1 MSDALSAGHVIA
13 GRYRLV
19 KRLGEGGMGT
29 VWLAD
34 HVTLHSKV
42 AIKLL
47 HSAGLDSEDGLKRF
61 LREAQAA
68 AQLRSPH
75 VVQILEH
82 GVDEGVPFIA
92 MELLEGESL
101 ATRLARL
108 STLSLAQTAR
118 IVTHVARAIGK
129 AHEAGIVHRDLKP
142 DNIFIVHNDDE
153 EMVKVLDFGIAK
165 MDRAAVEPVANIST
179 QEGSLLGTPHYM
191 SPEQVRGHGV
201 DWRSDLWSLA
211 IIAFEC
217 VCGRLPFEGRTIGD
231 IMVVI
236 CSEPLPVPSTLR
248 PLPPAFDAWFAKGT
262 TRDVAGR
269 FQSAKEMAEALRAA
283 VGEESKTPIGLS
295 AKASEP
301 AVERRVPDNAQTL
314 SAEPLRG
321 VGSQASLDAAVSA
334 RSELEQARTVSTGGG
349 TMGGAAKSSD
359 VQAPTRKVWPLIA
372 SACVVAAIG
381 VGVWASGLTRLP
393 PVPKTSAQ
401 KSVAPHV
408 SVAVPEPSASA
419 VAEVLS
425 TSPGASSVAV
435 LASAS
440 APVVTSAS
448 AVASSAAHATLPPKA
463 SASASAHAQP
473 DTKSRDVLVF

>member
-1 MSDALSAGHVIA
+1 MSDVLSAGHVIA

-19 KRLGEGGMGT
+19 RRLGEGGMGT

-82 GVDEGVPFIA
+82 GVDEGIPFIA

-108 STLSLAQTAR
+108 STLSVAQTAR

-248 PLPPAFDAWFAKGT
+248 PLSPAFDAWFAKAT

-283 VGEESKTPIGLS
+283 VDDESKTPLS
-295 AKASEP
+295 APTSEP
-301 AVERRVPDNAQTL
+301 AKRVVPDDAQTL
-314 SAEPLRG
+314 
-321 VGSQASLDAAVSA
+321 DARVSA
-334 RSELEQARTVSTGGG
+334 RSELEQARTVSTGG
-349 TMGGAAKSSD
+349 TMGGAAKSSE
-359 VQAPTRKVWPLIA
+359 VQAPTRRVWPLIGG
-372 SACVVAAIG
+372 ACVVAALG
-381 VGVWASGLTRLP
+381 VGVWVSGLTRLP
-393 PVPKTSAQ
+393 PVAKSSGTMSALPQ
-401 KSVAPHV
+401 V
-408 SVAVPEPSASA
+408 SVAVPEPSPSLAP
-419 VAEVLS
+419 EVVS
-425 TSPGASSVAV
+425 TSPITSSVAM
-435 LASAS
+435 
-440 APVVTSAS
+440 TSAS
-448 AVASSAAHATLPPKA
+448 AVASGGHVTLPPKA
-463 SASASAHAQP
+463 SASAATHPSKH
-473 DTKSRDVLVF
+473 DTKSGDELLF